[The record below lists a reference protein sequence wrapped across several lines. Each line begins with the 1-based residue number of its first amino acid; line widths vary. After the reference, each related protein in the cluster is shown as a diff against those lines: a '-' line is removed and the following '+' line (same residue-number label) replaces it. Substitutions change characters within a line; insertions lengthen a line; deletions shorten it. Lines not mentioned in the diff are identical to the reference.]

1 MGAEGV
7 WAVRFGR
14 FSEEYRHKF
23 LSYNDDIQGTAAVV
37 VAAILGG
44 IRIQKP
50 GRMVVEQEGDVE
62 FCSLVH
68 FILVLLLGYW
78 FPARQFAY

>member
-1 MGAEGV
+1 MKVATADGQ
-7 WAVRFGR
+7 
-14 FSEEYRHKF
+14 EYRNKF

-50 GRMVVEQEGDVE
+50 GACPIAKKLRPTRLKRSHQRAEKDESG
-62 FCSLVH
+62 
-68 FILVLLLGYW
+68 LLWRWVGQLG
-78 FPARQFAY
+78 